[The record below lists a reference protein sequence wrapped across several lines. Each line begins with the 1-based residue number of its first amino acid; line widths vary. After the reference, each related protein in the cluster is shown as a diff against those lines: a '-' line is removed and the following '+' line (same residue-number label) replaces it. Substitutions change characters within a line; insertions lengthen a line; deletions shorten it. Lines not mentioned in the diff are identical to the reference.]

1 MRQILLDS
9 RVFELL
15 EVLLVSKNKVFDLAL
30 RFDTVARESMSEDK
44 TPTVVRLGLFGV
56 RVFHIVIRTIGYCL
70 DD

>member
-1 MRQILLDS
+1 MRRILLDS

-30 RFDTVARESMSEDK
+30 RFDNVARESMSEDK
-44 TPTVVRLGLFGV
+44 TPSVVRLGLFGV
-56 RVFHIVIRTIGYCL
+56 TVLDIVIRTIGYCL